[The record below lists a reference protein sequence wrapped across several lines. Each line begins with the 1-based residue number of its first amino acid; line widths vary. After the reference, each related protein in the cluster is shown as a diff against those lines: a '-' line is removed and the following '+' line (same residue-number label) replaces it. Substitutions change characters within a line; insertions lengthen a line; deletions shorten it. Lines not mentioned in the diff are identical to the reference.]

1 MKQLSEFPRVHLGIL
16 PTPLQKLENLSRM
29 FGKEIYL
36 KRDDMTGVSLG
47 GNKVRKLEFL
57 LADALERGADTVMTT
72 GGSYTTNG
80 WRQVQGYYDMRDLMG
95 LPYNTW

>member
-1 MKQLSEFPRVHLGIL
+1 MTWLKNLWANCKGITAAEDAALKEAL
-16 PTPLQKLENLSRM
+16 PNT
-29 FGKEIYL
+29 
-36 KRDDMTGVSLG
+36 
-47 GNKVRKLEFL
+47 
-57 LADALERGADTVMTT
+57 TVMTT